1 MARSED
7 EGVSPSVLLGYLLYL
22 ENRSGGDQAL
32 SDIGWK
38 IFKGGSWKANP
49 SASLE
54 EAIWMVERSGMS
66 QAVYLDVRLRFKDR
80 FSFPPLMQIRAENHR
95 HRPALTVK
103 RHGVRA
109 PLMQCLSLTL
119 TERLQHMYLSG
130 LDNGRL
136 QVSFKA
142 VWGLDGIR
150 GDHPDY
156 NQLTKV
162 SYNTKQVMSV
172 CFGLKEVAITDGSGI
187 LVTRTIS
194 VAGANKPQNTRPL
207 ALFPAKETPELLADF
222 VPKVEFEVQEVK
234 TRGVKVEI
242 REGEELIAECS
253 KCSLSMVDGKMIN
266 TLLNLGGAYCTMC
279 AKSQSE
285 CEDKDVIQA
294 GFVIERDL
302 ETMKDIANALTEPD
316 TGVITRKRAI
326 IPLDRKFVVL
336 P

>member
-1 MARSED
+1 MD
-7 EGVSPSVLLGYLLYL
+7 
-22 ENRSGGDQAL
+22 
-32 SDIGWK
+32 
-38 IFKGGSWKANP
+38 
-49 SASLE
+49 
-54 EAIWMVERSGMS
+54 
-66 QAVYLDVRLRFKDR
+66 
-80 FSFPPLMQIRAENHR
+80 
-95 HRPALTVK
+95 
-103 RHGVRA
+103 
-109 PLMQCLSLTL
+109 
-119 TERLQHMYLSG
+119 LSG

-142 VWGLDGIR
+142 VWGLDGS
-150 GDHPDY
+150 GDHSDY

-187 LVTRTIS
+187 LVTRTSS

-266 TLLNLGGAYCTMC
+266 PLLHLGGA
-279 AKSQSE
+279 
-285 CEDKDVIQA
+285 
-294 GFVIERDL
+294 
-302 ETMKDIANALTEPD
+302 
-316 TGVITRKRAI
+316 
-326 IPLDRKFVVL
+326 
-336 P
+336 